1 VRLPEPYTF
10 FVDRC
15 LGTCDVCTELRSAGA
30 NVVMHDDVFGQ
41 STEDVDWLPQVGK
54 RQWVLLTK
62 DKRIRRNEAET
73 TALMNAGVA
82 AFVLTSG
89 NLTGQQQGE
98 AFAKAL
104 RRMQGMLRA
113 HRVPFV
119 ATVTRDGGVEMF
131 LDRRAPRRKEKI

>member
-1 VRLPEPYTF
+1 
-10 FVDRC
+10 
-15 LGTCDVCTELRSAGA
+15 
-30 NVVMHDDVFGQ
+30 MHDDVFAQ
-41 STEDVDWLPQVGK
+41 TTDDADWLPQVGQ
-54 RQWVLLTK
+54 RGRVLLTK

-104 RRMQGMLRA
+104 RRMRGMLRA

-119 ATVTRDGGVEMF
+119 ATVTRDGSVEMF
-131 LDRRAPRRKEKI
+131 LARRAQRRKQGA

>member
-1 VRLPEPYTF
+1 
-10 FVDRC
+10 
-15 LGTCDVCTELRSAGA
+15 
-30 NVVMHDDVFGQ
+30 M
-41 STEDVDWLPQVGK
+41 
-54 RQWVLLTK
+54 LLTK

-119 ATVTRDGGVEMF
+119 ATVTRDGVVQPRGEFKPQLPLASPARQRVEN
-131 LDRRAPRRKEKI
+131 LSWTAADASPVSTPRI